1 MKYAFIRN
9 HQDQFDIC
17 RQCAALEVSKSGY
30 YAWQRRSLS
39 RREQE
44 NQNVVAL
51 ICKSL
56 DESDYSYGVRRITDD
71 LRDWDCAVNHKRV
84 ARLKRVN
91 GLYPKQAKPFVVT
104 TDSDHGR
111 PVAANVL
118 NRQFAVNRPNAV
130 WVSDITFI
138 PSAVGW
144 LYLAVVLD
152 LYSRRVIGWALAD
165 HMRADL
171 VETAIRLAYAQRRC
185 WPELFHSDQGIQ
197 YASDQIVDLLSQ
209 AGVQLSMSR
218 KGNCWDNA
226 VAESFFGT
234 LKTEHV
240 DYQCYNSLQEAQQSL
255 FRYIEGFYNRRRK
268 HSYLDYK
275 SPEAFE
281 KAS

>member
-1 MKYAFIRN
+1 M
-9 HQDQFDIC
+9 
-17 RQCAALEVSKSGY
+17 VT
-30 YAWQRRSLS
+30 
-39 RREQE
+39 
-44 NQNVVAL
+44 L

-56 DESDYSYGVRRITDD
+56 DESDYTYGVRRITDD
-71 LRDWDCAVNHKRV
+71 LRDWDCPVNHKRV
-84 ARLKRVN
+84 ARLKQEN
-91 GLYPKQAKPFVVT
+91 GLYPKQAKAFVVT
-104 TDSDHGR
+104 TDSGHGR

-118 NRQFAVNRPNAV
+118 NRRFAVDRPNAV

-138 PSAVGW
+138 ASAAGW

-152 LYSRRVIGWALAD
+152 LYSRKVIGWALGE

-171 VETAIRLAYAQRRC
+171 VETAIRLAYAQRGS

-197 YASDQIVDLLSQ
+197 YASDQVFDLLNQ
-209 AGVQLSMSR
+209 AGVQVSMSR

-240 DYQCYNSLQEAQQSL
+240 DYQRYNGLQEAQHSL
-255 FRYIEGFYNRRRK
+255 FRYIESFYNRRRK
-268 HSYLDYK
+268 HSHLDYK